1 MDNGDNTFYNNL
13 KRVGP
18 SEKLYFLNNNLKI
31 TKYYNINSTNKISY
45 DKDEFKSKF
54 NENIRLHL
62 FSDVKS
68 AFLLSSGL
76 DSTSI
81 VSSAKNFKRN
91 IKAFSIDPKSTEN
104 EKTLINH
111 FVKKNINHEFIKV
124 DHKIDN
130 QILKKIIYFQ
140 DEPFHSTGGIY
151 QYLLIHHI
159 KKHSYKV
166 LFSGDGADEI
176 FGGYSR
182 MFMYYMAY
190 LYKENYNK
198 KFDEIIYS
206 RKLDKNKIKTDVK
219 NLLNGI
225 NNNKSDF
232 ENNEVFKYIN
242 KSKIPNLKKIYDL
255 RWNKLKNTKGDIF
268 KETLKNSIFNND
280 LQMALRMIDR
290 NSMSAS
296 IENRAPFLD
305 HEFIDYIFSINT
317 EDFFKNNTKKSMLRY
332 SMKGI
337 NPDKILNQKI
347 KYGRPH
353 NDYNY
358 INNVI
363 FKDFLDKIESSN
375 LKDYDFDIQKIK
387 KLLIKQNTS
396 MVNEDNKS
404 KKTGNLL
411 FRLYSYIIWS
421 ETL

>member
-1 MDNGDNTFYNNL
+1 
-13 KRVGP
+13 
-18 SEKLYFLNNNLKI
+18 
-31 TKYYNINSTNKISY
+31 
-45 DKDEFKSKF
+45 
-54 NENIRLHL
+54 
-62 FSDVKS
+62 
-68 AFLLSSGL
+68 
-76 DSTSI
+76 
-81 VSSAKNFKRN
+81 
-91 IKAFSIDPKSTEN
+91 
-104 EKTLINH
+104 
-111 FVKKNINHEFIKV
+111 
-124 DHKIDN
+124 
-130 QILKKIIYFQ
+130 
-140 DEPFHSTGGIY
+140 
-151 QYLLIHHI
+151 
-159 KKHSYKV
+159 
-166 LFSGDGADEI
+166 
-176 FGGYSR
+176 

-317 EDFFKNNTKKSMLRY
+317 EDFFKNNTTKSMLRY
-332 SMKGI
+332 SMKDI

-396 MVNEDNKS
+396 MINEDNKS
-404 KKTGNLL
+404 KKTSNLL